1 MLIILMAALEDPEKS
16 TIENGLNF
24 NIPSSL
30 SMSMRYAE
38 VTLHDRSILE
48 NVRESP
54 SNWISA
60 VMFPSD
66 IEEGG
71 LEFSSDEFHKKSIS
85 S

>member
-38 VTLHDRSILE
+38 AALHNRSTLE
-48 NVRESP
+48 NVRESGP
-54 SNWISA
+54 SNRISA
-60 VMFPSD
+60 VFPRD
-66 IEEGG
+66 VEEGD
-71 LEFSSDEFHKKSIS
+71 LEFSLDEFHKKSIS